1 LLPSFWGVCFILL
14 QPIKPKAMKPV
25 AELKEERQEKNS
37 QLFNKVGLFWAFSD
51 KQFEESKTPLKEG
64 DKYVSI
70 GMGGF
75 LPKSNVEA
83 FKSGLEEIQKWY
95 NEEIKKNKAEKAE
108 ILYELYNHECF
119 YTRDISDVV
128 SMFAGIYT
136 EEQIIKV
143 FVKES
148 KKAA

>member
-1 LLPSFWGVCFILL
+1 
-14 QPIKPKAMKPV
+14 MKTV

-37 QLFNKVGLFWAFSD
+37 ELFNKVGLFWAFSNE
-51 KQFEESKTPLKEG
+51 QFEEGKTPLKEG

-70 GMGGF
+70 GMGGY

-83 FKSGLEEIQKWY
+83 FTSGLEEIKKWY

-108 ILYELYNHECF
+108 IIYELNNHECF
-119 YTRDISDVV
+119 YTHDISGVV
-128 SMFAGIYT
+128 SMFAGTYT
-136 EEQIIKV
+136 EEEIIAV
-143 FVKES
+143 FVKEL